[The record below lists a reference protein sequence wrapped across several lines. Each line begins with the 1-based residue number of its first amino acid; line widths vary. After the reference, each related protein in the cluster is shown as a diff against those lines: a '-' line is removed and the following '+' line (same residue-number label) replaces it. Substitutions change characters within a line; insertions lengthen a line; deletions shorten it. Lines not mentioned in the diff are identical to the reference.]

1 MNENNLDLSVCIITW
16 DANDLTIACLRSL
29 VQHTKAIEYEIILV
43 DNGSS
48 DETVKNVRDNFP
60 QVRLIINPTD
70 TGYSY
75 ANNQALAVAKG
86 RYSVLLNND
95 MLFKSDALSKMVVFM
110 DKNSDVGVLGC
121 RLRLL
126 SGEVQKTAHEDLSW
140 LDYLFSSFF
149 LDRLFPRSR
158 VLGRVNST
166 YLDYEA
172 NDLVVDTGWVAG
184 AGLLVRTDSLRD
196 VGLLDKK
203 IVSAA
208 EDWEWCRRFAKKG
221 YRVVYYTG
229 AEIIHYGGMSASNYV
244 GRDRD
249 NVRRHAI
256 MRQVASVHYVFR
268 KLNQGSNAKIFLFNL
283 TFRIYCLSRAIAFK
297 IRNILKPNSL
307 DHGNFQA
314 YRDSILIGYKRLC
327 ESYLR
332 FEN

>member
-1 MNENNLDLSVCIITW
+1 MNENNLDLSVCMLTW
-16 DANDLTIACLRSL
+16 DANDLTIACLLSL
-29 VQHTKAIEYEIILV
+29 VQHTKAIKYEIILV

-60 QVRLIINPTD
+60 QVKLIINPTD
-70 TGYSY
+70 TGFSY

-110 DKNSDVGVLGC
+110 DKNPDVGVLGC
-121 RLRLL
+121 RLRFP
-126 SGEVQKTAHEDLSW
+126 SGKVQETAHEDLSW
-140 LDYLFSSFF
+140 LDFLFSSFF
-149 LDRLFPRSR
+149 LNKLFPRSR
-158 VLGRVNST
+158 VFGRVNRA

-172 NDLVVDTGWVAG
+172 NDLVVDTDWVAG

-196 VGLLDKK
+196 VGLLDTK
-203 IVSAA
+203 IISAA

-221 YRVVYYTG
+221 YRIVYYTG
-229 AEIIHYGGMSASNYV
+229 AEIIHYGGLGTYSYG

-249 NVRRHAI
+249 NVRRRSKMSEI
-256 MRQVASVHYVFR
+256 ASIHYVFR

-283 TFRIYCLSRAIAFK
+283 TFRIHCLSRAIASK
-297 IRNILKPNSL
+297 IRNILKPRSS
-307 DHGNFQA
+307 DHGSFQA
-314 YRDSILIGYKRLC
+314 YRDGILIGYKRLC
-327 ESYLR
+327 KSYLR